1 MEDFKLMFNPMSS
14 DTWFLQW
21 SELFLEMELYQFHSD
36 FWSTSLNSG
45 VVCLYFCT
53 VALNFPTVITCA

>member
-1 MEDFKLMFNPMSS
+1 MSS

-21 SELFLEMELYQFHSD
+21 SELFLEMEIYQFHSD
-36 FWSTSLNSG
+36 FWNTSLNSG